1 MGVISELWYGNID
14 PQGRSIPRNS
24 EYKQILN
31 RLCEYEEK
39 FRGIF
44 STEQQE
50 LLEDYENTNI
60 SLMAI
65 TEEASFVYG
74 FRLGAKIMLE
84 VSEEPKPAS

>member
-1 MGVISELWYGNID
+1 MRVLSELWYGNID

-31 RLCEYEEK
+31 KICEYEEK
-39 FRGIF
+39 FRETF
-44 STEQQE
+44 SSEQQA
-50 LLEDYENTNI
+50 LLEDYENASI

-65 TEEASFVYG
+65 TEEASFVHG

-84 VSEEPKPAS
+84 VLEELKPA